1 MHKNPH
7 KMMHRRAKSNTIIR
21 SILSSNTII
30 IALITTIATSSI
42 LHAQPPAEHP
52 YEVKIA
58 TAEAEMRK
66 GEYYNALDWY
76 NRAYSEQRNP
86 ELALKIAELHLA
98 LRDYKKAAIWYK
110 RVLRR
115 DKKNRYA
122 KYRFYYALALKAQGK
137 YDEALQQFQQFLQNN
152 SDRTLQQRAQL
163 EVEGINLALAMDEAL
178 DVEVVNAGRNIN
190 SPSQEY
196 SPCLDS
202 DSTFYFASL
211 RLKEITPL
219 KSQKDIEKN
228 VARIYTTKR
237 DKKNKW
243 AKARALGDHINR
255 AGYHTA
261 NNHIS
266 SDGNRLYFTRAK
278 LSGDKILESKA
289 YVSHRTASGWGPA
302 QEISA
307 INGDYLVRHICTGE
321 LFGKPVI
328 FFSSNM
334 PGGHGGFDI
343 YYATIEGEEQYSSP
357 VNLGDVINTP
367 YDELTPFYLDGTLY
381 FSSNGH
387 PSLGGHDIFKS
398 HWDGV
403 QWSQPENLGAPFNS
417 PVDDIYFF
425 TTPDNRF
432 TALVSNRIGTMH
444 RSLKSKTCCDDIWF
458 VHKKPLLIKLLVHV
472 QDTTSK
478 PLSNAAVELYDL
490 SSEDNAPITKNTG
503 KKNTAA
509 FPLERDKAYRVIVKR
524 KGYFPAELQLNTVD
538 IRKPTTIEKT
548 VTLRKKPAEVQI
560 ITINEPIR
568 LNNIYYDFDDWKI
581 LPEAEKDLQDLLEL
595 MKKYPDMVIELSSHT
610 DSRGSKAYNLRLS
623 QKRAQA
629 AKDWLVKRGIAPDRI
644 KAVGYGEEKI
654 LNDCVDG
661 VTCSEEEHRFNRRTE
676 FKIIKGPTTITVK
689 KKIGRKR

>member
-190 SPSQEY
+190 SPSQE
-196 SPCLDS
+196 
-202 DSTFYFASL
+202 
-211 RLKEITPL
+211 TPL

-278 LSGDKILESKA
+278 LSGDK
-289 YVSHRTASGWGPA
+289 
-302 QEISA
+302 
-307 INGDYLVRHICTGE
+307 
-321 LFGKPVI
+321 
-328 FFSSNM
+328 
-334 PGGHGGFDI
+334 
-343 YYATIEGEEQYSSP
+343 
-357 VNLGDVINTP
+357 
-367 YDELTPFYLDGTLY
+367 
-381 FSSNGH
+381 
-387 PSLGGHDIFKS
+387 
-398 HWDGV
+398 
-403 QWSQPENLGAPFNS
+403 
-417 PVDDIYFF
+417 
-425 TTPDNRF
+425 NR
-432 TALVSNRIGTMH
+432 
-444 RSLKSKTCCDDIWF
+444 
-458 VHKKPLLIKLLVHV
+458 
-472 QDTTSK
+472 
-478 PLSNAAVELYDL
+478 
-490 SSEDNAPITKNTG
+490 
-503 KKNTAA
+503 
-509 FPLERDKAYRVIVKR
+509 
-524 KGYFPAELQLNTVD
+524 
-538 IRKPTTIEKT
+538 
-548 VTLRKKPAEVQI
+548 
-560 ITINEPIR
+560 
-568 LNNIYYDFDDWKI
+568 
-581 LPEAEKDLQDLLEL
+581 
-595 MKKYPDMVIELSSHT
+595 
-610 DSRGSKAYNLRLS
+610 
-623 QKRAQA
+623 
-629 AKDWLVKRGIAPDRI
+629 
-644 KAVGYGEEKI
+644 
-654 LNDCVDG
+654 
-661 VTCSEEEHRFNRRTE
+661 
-676 FKIIKGPTTITVK
+676 
-689 KKIGRKR
+689 